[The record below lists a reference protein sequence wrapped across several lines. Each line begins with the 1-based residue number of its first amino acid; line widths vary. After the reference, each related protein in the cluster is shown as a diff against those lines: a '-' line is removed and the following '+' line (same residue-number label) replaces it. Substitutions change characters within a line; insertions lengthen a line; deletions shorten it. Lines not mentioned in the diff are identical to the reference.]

1 MHGSAM
7 FPMAEHGSDI
17 TEVSMLR
24 WMCGFQLKERK
35 RNVEVRELLGQE
47 PATLVVK
54 RSRLR

>member
-7 FPMAEHGSDI
+7 FPMRQHGSDI